1 MPFGIIPQENSIF
14 GTVVETYDTLR
25 NSDSSFV
32 RGEVVLK
39 IDHCLLVKKGVKL
52 GQIRKVMSHEQVREF
67 SHLD

>member
-25 NSDSSFV
+25 NSGTSFV

-52 GQIRKVMSHEQVREF
+52 DQIRKVMSHEQVKDF
-67 SHLD
+67 SRLE